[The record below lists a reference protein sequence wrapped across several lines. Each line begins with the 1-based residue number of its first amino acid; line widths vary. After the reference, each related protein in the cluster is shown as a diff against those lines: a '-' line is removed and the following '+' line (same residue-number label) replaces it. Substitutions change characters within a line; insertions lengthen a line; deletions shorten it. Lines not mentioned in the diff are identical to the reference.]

1 MQPTRIVKETCTNI
15 KEIALKSL
23 QGKWRI
29 AILGFLLVSV
39 LSIIP
44 SIALP
49 MIFGNTVPIKG
60 LQFIYNLLVNG
71 PLSLGF
77 ASLSLHLL
85 RREPVSPVE
94 VVYGFERFGKAFGV
108 NCLIMIIGTVMG
120 GIGAALILL
129 CQGFGLRILILL
141 VIAAIT
147 IWIQLHLML
156 SYYILHDQHQMNV
169 IKILKESCRMMKG
182 NKWKAFLLGLSFIG
196 WIILEVIFLMAA
208 AAVSKVVLPLIML
221 IPMIFLT
228 VYVNQSMA
236 AFYELIRGDSAI
248 AIEVAE
254 ERKQLESL

>member
-1 MQPTRIVKETCTNI
+1 MQPTRIVKETCSNI

-44 SIALP
+44 SAALL

-60 LQFIYNLLVNG
+60 LQFIYNLLVGG
-71 PLSLGF
+71 PLSLGY
-77 ASLSLHLL
+77 ASLLL
-85 RREPVSPVE
+85 RLVRREPVSPVE
-94 VVYGFERFGKAFGV
+94 VIYGFERFGKAFGV
-108 NCLIMIIGTVMG
+108 NCLITIIGSVMG
-120 GIGAALILL
+120 GIGAALVLWM
-129 CQGFGLRILILL
+129 QGFGSRILILL
-141 VIAAIT
+141 VVAAIT

-156 SYYILHDQHQMNV
+156 SYYILHDQNQMNV

-182 NKWKAFLLGLSFIG
+182 NKGKAFLLGLSFIG
-196 WIILEVIFLMAA
+196 WILLEAIFLTVA
-208 AAVSKVVLPLIML
+208 AAVSKVVLPLLML

-228 VYVNQSMA
+228 VYVSQSMA
-236 AFYELIRGDSAI
+236 AFYELIREDSAI
-248 AIEVAE
+248 AIKATE